1 MKNRVIGID
10 PGLSNTGYGVL
21 DFDRDQIT
29 ALEGGVCKTV
39 ISDNLEIRLKS
50 IFDDLREVVIEY
62 KQKVMAVED
71 LHSRYRNL
79 KTAIIMGHARG
90 VVCLVAS
97 QFEIPVFNY
106 QPTQIKN
113 IVTGSGR
120 ADKIQIQRSVARL
133 LSLNFK
139 SFNEHVADAY
149 AAAIC
154 YSMMSNNVSLS
165 LIHI

>member
-39 ISDNLEIRLKS
+39 VSDNLEIRLKS

-62 KQKVMAVED
+62 KPKVMAVED

-97 QFEIPVFNY
+97 QFDIPVFSY

-133 LSLNFK
+133 LNLNFN

-154 YSMMSNNVSLS
+154 YSMMSNNVSYK
-165 LIHI
+165 

>member
-10 PGLSNTGYGVL
+10 PGLSSTGYGIL
-21 DFDRDQIT
+21 DFNRDKFKP
-29 ALEGGVCKTV
+29 LEGGVAKTV
-39 ISDNLEIRLKS
+39 ISDNLETRLKS
-50 IFDDLREVVIEY
+50 IFDDIREVVIEY
-62 KQKVMAVED
+62 KPKIMAVED

-97 QFEIPVFNY
+97 QFDIPVFHY

-113 IVTGSGR
+113 IITGSGR
-120 ADKIQIQRSVARL
+120 ADKIQIQRSVSRL
-133 LSLNFK
+133 LNLNFD
-139 SFNEHVADAY
+139 SLNEHVADAY

-154 YSMMSNNVSLS
+154 YSMMFNNVSYK
-165 LIHI
+165 